1 MNKKVKYIFLN
12 ISKST
17 VKFICFLCIFHTVN
31 MLFMRYTE
39 KFNEENRSGWSLAIM
54 IFVAISV
61 SWVFYHYNKRAQR
74 CFLESCFLS
83 ENPRRRNTPIRALLS
98 LDFISDA
105 AVCCVFSLVS
115 PFIVR
120 YVDLEQL
127 FFEHTSLH
135 LSVQKLLI
143 GIFIGMTFF
152 LAQWFTVFDV
162 RKKWIHNKEISS
174 KNEIFIIAA
183 YLCFITVMYTVG
195 FYIAMAY
202 VPGLYAYIFI
212 FKELV
217 WEILIS
223 IVVIVLL
230 IYSNRIQKRRKFISL
245 LKKISAKENYKLST
259 ISKPYLSIFRK
270 TEGASFAIKAHN
282 KTYQCKLISGKR
294 KGVPI
299 IFSDQGFLVFR
310 RIIHIGKSE
319 LFSIYSKYEYS
330 FQSAVKKCLII
341 TCIPAQ
347 CYFKD
352 ANGCMRKIDTGEKIG
367 EYTIYSPEGFL
378 GALERDCLDI

>member
-1 MNKKVKYIFLN
+1 MNQKVTYIFLN
-12 ISKST
+12 ILKSI
-17 VKFICFLCIFHTVN
+17 VKFICFLGIFYTVN
-31 MLFMRYTE
+31 ILFMRFTE

-54 IFVAISV
+54 IFVLISV

-74 CFLESCFLS
+74 YFLESCSLL
-83 ENPRRRNTPIRALLS
+83 ENPRRKNTPIRALLS

-105 AVCCVFSLVS
+105 VVCGVLSLVS

-120 YVDLEQL
+120 YIDLEQL
-127 FFEHTSLH
+127 FFEHISLH
-135 LSVQKLLI
+135 SSAQKLLI
-143 GIFIGMTFF
+143 GIFIGMMFF

-162 RKKWIHNKEISS
+162 RKKWIRNKEISS
-174 KNEIFIIAA
+174 KNEIFIILA
-183 YLCFITVMYTVG
+183 YLCFITVLYTIG

-202 VPGLYAYIFI
+202 VPGLSAYVFI
-212 FKELV
+212 FKELF
-217 WEILIS
+217 WEILIA
-223 IVVIVLL
+223 IVAILLL
-230 IYSNRIQKRRKFISL
+230 ICFNRIQKRRKFISL
-245 LKKISAKENYKLST
+245 LKKISAKENYELST
-259 ISKPYLSIFRK
+259 ISKPYLSIFKK
-270 TEGASFAIKAHN
+270 TEGASFIIKAHN

-310 RIIHIGKSE
+310 RIIRIGKSE